1 LVKDLCQYI
10 TRDDLSPVT
19 QAAIAHAQF
28 ELIHPFGDGNGRVG
42 RCLIHVLLKRRGVA
56 PTYVPPVSLVL
67 GANKDAYIAGLQ
79 NFRADKVDRWV
90 EQFSQAVE
98 IASNRAKGF
107 SADVTGL
114 QENWREQASPMRAG
128 STAPLIVDRLPS
140 FPFITAAI
148 VEDLTDRSRPA
159 AINGLNHLEQAGIL
173 TRHRNQKKGDSWE
186 AKELFSLLDKFEAAV
201 KLPSA

>member
-1 LVKDLCQYI
+1 
-10 TRDDLSPVT
+10 
-19 QAAIAHAQF
+19 
-28 ELIHPFGDGNGRVG
+28 
-42 RCLIHVLLKRRGVA
+42 
-56 PTYVPPVSLVL
+56 
-67 GANKDAYIAGLQ
+67 
-79 NFRADKVDRWV
+79 
-90 EQFSQAVE
+90 
-98 IASNRAKGF
+98 
-107 SADVTGL
+107 
-114 QENWREQASPMRAG
+114 MRAG